1 MGLQRFKL
9 VRNVG
14 RFSSFAAGTTDE
26 LKHKKLTLVYGE
38 NGLGKTTL
46 TAILR
51 SLASGNPMPI
61 QERRRL
67 GAMHAPHIVIEIENA
82 ADAVFMNGAWSST
95 FPGVLVFDDTF
106 VNENVHSGLSVL
118 ALQRQ
123 NLHDFIIGRD
133 GVQLVQDLD
142 GLTEN
147 IAVLQTDLRTRG
159 ERIGATLRGSLSIDD
174 FCALPPIPGID
185 EVLAE
190 AKRTLEAQ
198 EQANA
203 VQTTAEFETF
213 GLPLPGLP
221 AVEGVLRGEL
231 RDLDATAIQSV
242 QRHFTT
248 QGATSERWIS
258 EGMSSLGTGKQC
270 PFCAQD
276 VEGSTLVNHF
286 RAYFAQA
293 YRDHKAAIAAQ
304 RARIVTGFHGDAL
317 AAFQR
322 RLVTAT
328 ERQRFWGRF
337 VTVPVIELDA
347 DSIAR
352 VWSSARDALT
362 AVLDR
367 KAASPLEIH
376 ELTTAEREAV
386 DAYEVVAAAVTASS
400 RTLDAVNPDIH
411 RVKTNTARGNLAA
424 AKADVSRL
432 QATQERHSL
441 LTSQVCAEYLAA
453 NAAKES
459 AETEKGRVRDALDHY
474 RERVIPTY
482 EAAINERLR
491 RFNADF
497 RIVEVQA
504 TDPRGVPSSTY
515 CLQINDTRVQVGGAE
530 TPGNPAFRNTLSS
543 GDRNT
548 LALAFFFAR
557 LDSEPN
563 LAGTVVA
570 IDDPITSLDDARSVV
585 TAQEL
590 RALLPRTQQVIVLS
604 HSKSLLCSIWEHTD
618 QEQCTPLQLRRTPD
632 STIQPWDVNNAAITE
647 YDRRHR
653 LLRDYV
659 AGRVTPADVRRV
671 AEGLRPVIEGYL
683 RVSCPEHCPPG
694 TLLGPFINAAR
705 NDTLRVVPDAALD
718 ELANIKEYAN
728 RFHHDTNPDWD
739 REVENI
745 NETQLRGFT
754 DRVLAFVRIR

>member
-1 MGLQRFKL
+1 MAVQCFKL
-9 VRNVG
+9 VRNTG
-14 RFSSFAAGTTDE
+14 RFSSFAAGTAAN
-26 LKHKKLTLVYGE
+26 LRHKKLTLVYGE
-38 NGLGKTTL
+38 NGIGKTTL

-51 SLASGNPMPI
+51 ALASGSAVPI

-67 GAMHAPHIVIEIENA
+67 GVAQAPHVVVEIENT

-95 FPGVLVFDDTF
+95 YPDMLVFDDTF

-118 ALQRQ
+118 ATQRQ
-123 NLHDFIIGRD
+123 NLHGFILGRD
-133 GVQLVQDLD
+133 GVRLVQQLD

-147 IAVLQTDLRTRG
+147 IASLHADLRTKG
-159 ERIGATLRGSLSIDD
+159 DAIGPALRGTLSIDE
-174 FCALPPIPGID
+174 FCGLPPIPDVD
-185 EVLAE
+185 EMLAE

-203 VQTTAEFETF
+203 VQTTAAFETF
-213 GLPLPGLP
+213 GLPLTDLS
-221 AVEGVLRGEL
+221 AVQEVLRREL
-231 RDLDATAIQSV
+231 SGLEATALQSV
-242 QRHFTT
+242 QQHFAT
-248 QGATSERWIS
+248 QGAASERWIS
-258 EGMSSLGTGKQC
+258 EGMRLLGTGSQC

-276 VEGSTLVNHF
+276 VAGSALVNHF

-293 YRDHKAAIAAQ
+293 YRDHKDAIGAQ
-304 RARIVTGFHGDAL
+304 RTRIVAGFHGDAL

-337 VTVPVIELDA
+337 VNAPAIDLDT
-347 DSIAR
+347 DEIAR
-352 VWSSARDALT
+352 VWSGVRTALT
-362 AVLDR
+362 GVLDR
-367 KAASPLEIH
+367 KTASPLEIH
-376 ELTTAEREAV
+376 ELTDAERAAV
-386 DAYEVVAAAVTASS
+386 DAYEVVATKVAASS
-400 RTLDAVNPDIH
+400 RGLAAVNPDVQ
-411 RVKTNTARGNLAA
+411 RVKTNTARGNLVTAR
-424 AKADVSRL
+424 ADVSRL
-432 QATQERHSL
+432 QATQRRHAPA
-441 LTSQVCAEYLAA
+441 TSQLCAEYLAA
-453 NAAKES
+453 KTAKE
-459 AETEKGRVRDALDHY
+459 AGEVEKGRVRDELDRY
-474 RERVIPTY
+474 RDRVLPTY

-530 TPGNPAFRNTLSS
+530 TPGDPAFRNTLSS

-563 LAGTVVA
+563 LARTVVVV
-570 IDDPITSLDDARSVV
+570 DDPITSLDDARSVV
-585 TAQEL
+585 TAQEV
-590 RALLPRTQQVIVLS
+590 RSLLPRTKQVIVLS
-604 HSKSLLCSIWEHTD
+604 HSKPLLCSIWEHTD
-618 QEQCTPLQLRRTPD
+618 QAQCAPLQVRRTPD

-653 LLRDYV
+653 LLRDYIAGIV
-659 AGRVTPADVRRV
+659 APADVRRV
-671 AEGLRPVIEGYL
+671 AEALRPVVEGYL

-694 TLLGPFINAAR
+694 TLLGPFINTAR
-705 NDTLRVVPDAALD
+705 NANPRLVSDAVLD

-745 NETQLRGFT
+745 NEGQLRGFT
-754 DRVLAFVRIR
+754 ERVLAIVRVR